1 MVKTVLSGFLIL
13 LLGGSA
19 WGTPP
24 CGLAASS
31 DAPDTT
37 SLAREL
43 ASTGN
48 RAKGLAVL
56 DRLLVKDPSDSDARV
71 LRGIV
76 LSWEG
81 RYDEARADLEAV
93 LAVHKDYGDAVAALI
108 NVEMWSGHPER
119 AEHLASAAL
128 ERHPDDPAL
137 LLAYGKTLKALNR
150 PREALE
156 VIRHLRAVDPSN
168 QAAID
173 RENSL
178 EDSLRKWTASY
189 DHTTEWFGNGQA
201 PWQEEQLQ
209 MNRVT
214 PMGSVIVRFSHADR
228 FSLGSQ
234 QVEIEAYPHIR
245 RGTYAYVDLGYSPDA
260 TLYPRY
266 RVGAELYQNVTHGFE
281 VSGGFRQLH
290 FAGNVNIYT
299 LSVSKYYGNWIL
311 TSRAYFTPDLSGT
324 SQSMQ
329 FQVRRYLKSATDY
342 WGVRY
347 GFGATPVGVVTISDI
362 QVLRSS
368 SFAAEFTHRL
378 GRRFSWLGR
387 TGYSRE
393 DRLYRSGLNHYLM
406 EGAIYFGF

>member
-1 MVKTVLSGFLIL
+1 VLNTVFLGLLIL
-13 LLGGSA
+13 ISGGSV
-19 WGTPP
+19 WGTPI
-24 CGLAASS
+24 CGPAANS
-31 DAPDTT
+31 DPPDTT

-43 ASTGN
+43 ATTGN
-48 RAKGLAVL
+48 RAKALAVL
-56 DRLLVKDPSDSDARV
+56 DSLLVKDPSDSDARV

-76 LSWEG
+76 LSWGG
-81 RYDEARADLEAV
+81 RFGEARTDLEAV

-108 NVEMWSGHPER
+108 NVEMWSGHPDR
-119 AEHLASAAL
+119 AEQLAGAAV

-137 LLAYGKTLKALNR
+137 LLAYSKALMALNR
-150 PREALE
+150 SREALK

-168 QAAID
+168 QRAID
-173 RENSL
+173 REDSL

-201 PWQEEQLQ
+201 PWQEEQVQL
-209 MNRVT
+209 NRDT
-214 PMGSVIVRFSHADR
+214 PMGSVTARFSHADR

-266 RVGAELYQNVTHGFE
+266 RIGAELYQNVTHGFE

-290 FAGNVNIYT
+290 FAENINVYT
-299 LSVSKYYGNWIL
+299 LSVSKYYGNWLL
-311 TSRAYFTPDLSGT
+311 TSRGYFTPALPGT

-329 FQVRRYLKSATDY
+329 FQARRYLKSRTDY

-347 GFGATPVGVVTISDI
+347 GLGATPVGVVTISDI

-368 SFAAEFTHRL
+368 SLAAEFTHRL
-378 GRRFSWLGR
+378 GRRFNWLGR

-393 DRLYRSGLNHYLM
+393 DRLNRSGLNHYLM

>member
-1 MVKTVLSGFLIL
+1 
-13 LLGGSA
+13 
-19 WGTPP
+19 
-24 CGLAASS
+24 LA
-31 DAPDTT
+31 T
-37 SLAREL
+37 
-43 ASTGN
+43 TGN
-48 RAKGLAVL
+48 RAQALVVL
-56 DRLLVKDPSDSDARV
+56 DRLLVKDPSDSDVRV

-81 RYDEARADLEAV
+81 RYEEARTDLEAV
-93 LAVHKDYGDAVAALI
+93 LALHKDYSDAVAGLI

-119 AEHLASAAL
+119 AEQLASAAV

-137 LLAYGKTLKALNR
+137 LLAYSKALRALNR
-150 PREALE
+150 SREALK
-156 VIRHLRAVDPSN
+156 VIRHLRAIDPSN
-168 QAAID
+168 QTAIEK
-173 RENSL
+173 ENSL

-189 DHTTEWFGNGQA
+189 DHTTEWFSNGQA
-201 PWQEEQLQ
+201 PWQEDQVQL
-209 MNRVT
+209 NRDT
-214 PMGSVIVRFSHADR
+214 PMGSVIARFSRADR
-228 FSLGSQ
+228 YSLGSQ

-245 RGTYAYVDLGYSPDA
+245 RGTYGYVDLGYSPDA

-266 RVGAELYQNVTHGFE
+266 RIGAELYQNVTHGFE

-290 FAGNVNIYT
+290 FAGNVHVYT
-299 LSVSKYYGNWIL
+299 LSISKYHSNWML
-311 TSRAYFTPDLSGT
+311 TSRAYFTPGLSGT

-329 FQVRRYLKSATDY
+329 FQVRRYLKSATNY

-347 GFGATPVGVVTISDI
+347 GFGAAPVGVVTISDI

-378 GRRFSWLGR
+378 GGRLNWLGR

-393 DRLYRSGLNHYLM
+393 DRLYSSGLNHYLM